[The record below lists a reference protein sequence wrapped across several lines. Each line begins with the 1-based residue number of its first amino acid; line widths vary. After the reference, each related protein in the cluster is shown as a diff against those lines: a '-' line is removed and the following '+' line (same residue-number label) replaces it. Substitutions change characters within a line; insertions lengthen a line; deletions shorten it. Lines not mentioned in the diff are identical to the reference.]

1 MKISTKI
8 MALMTLI
15 LSTMIIIS
23 SENWFSM
30 WMGLEI
36 NMLSFIP
43 ILKKEK
49 SKNSSEAKMMYFLI
63 QSLSSI
69 VFLFTI
75 IMTPTTMYLNQM
87 NTSMMLMNMAMFM
100 KMGMAP
106 MHMWFINM
114 MNKISWDNCLILMTW
129 QKIGPM
135 FMLTNMNTSKMMIM
149 IMAIFSAMVGAIG
162 GINQTSMKKILAF
175 SSVNHMGWMFICM
188 KYDNEMWIKYLIIYS
203 LLLVPLVM
211 FLKKNSI
218 NYINQMTINMKSNMQ
233 KMNII
238 IMMMSIGGLPPF
250 IGFLPKWMVIQSI
263 LPSNEMITILILMMT
278 SMITLFYYIRMISP
292 IIMMNSITQKWTMKT
307 YEDKKMMTWNLLLNM
322 MLPTTMM
329 LNLM

>member
-49 SKNSSEAKMMYFLI
+49 NKNSSEAKMMYFLI

-69 VFLFTI
+69 VFLFVI

-106 MHMWFINM
+106 MHMWFVNM
-114 MNKISWDNCLILMTW
+114 INKISWDNCLILMTW

-149 IMAIFSAMVGAIG
+149 IMAIFSATIGAIG

-175 SSVNHMGWMFICM
+175 SSINHMGWMFICM

-203 LLLVPLVM
+203 LLLLPLVM
-211 FLKKNSI
+211 FMKKNSI

-278 SMITLFYYIRMISP
+278 SMITLFYYMRMISP
-292 IIMMNSITQKWTMKT
+292 IIMMNSITQKWMMKT
-307 YEDKKMMTWNLLLNM
+307 YEDKNIMTWNLLLNM